1 MNEGELENIDRTVI
15 LDDRSAFHD
24 DSQRPYLIIFI
35 GKDSGRR
42 FKLERGFMTIGR
54 ASNAD
59 IRISDKSISR
69 IHCLI
74 EWMGDTIVIEDK
86 GSTNGIIVDG
96 RNVKRAIV
104 SPGVPVQVGQSI
116 MKIEYKSEAEIRA
129 EENLLQNASFDAV
142 TGIFNRQ
149 HFDKLAQAEVTYA
162 CKYKMPIGA
171 ILLDID
177 NFKQINDLYG
187 HQCGD
192 FILAQFADVV
202 IQNKPTEDLF
212 ARYGGDEF
220 IIFPIGK
227 INKESLHETC
237 EGIRKA
243 VKGHKFH
250 FDEKHIRIT
259 VSIGYYLNEFKK
271 MKSIDDILN
280 HAIHEADIAL
290 YRAKGKGKDQTVGR
304 F

>member
-1 MNEGELENIDRTVI
+1 MYEEEYANISKTVM
-15 LDDRSAFHD
+15 LDDRSNFHD
-24 DSQRPYLIIFI
+24 DSHRPYLIIFI

-42 FKLERGFMTIGR
+42 FRLERGFMTIGR

-59 IRISDKSISR
+59 IRISDNSISR
-69 IHCLI
+69 IHCVI

-86 GSTNGIIVDG
+86 GSTNGLIVDG
-96 RNVKRAIV
+96 RSIKRAIV
-104 SPGVPVQVGQSI
+104 SPGVPIQVGQSM

-129 EENLLQNASFDAV
+129 EENLLRNASFDAV

-162 CKYKMPIGA
+162 YKYKMPIGT

-187 HQCGD
+187 HQFGD
-192 FILAQFADVV
+192 FVLAQFADVV

-227 INKESLHETC
+227 INKESLHDTC
-237 EGIRKA
+237 ERIRKA
-243 VKGHKFH
+243 VKEHKFN
-250 FDEKHIRIT
+250 FNGKHIRIT
-259 VSIGYYLNEFKK
+259 VSIGYHLNEFEKLK
-271 MKSIDDILN
+271 GIDDILN
-280 HAIHEADIAL
+280 HLIHEADIAL
-290 YRAKGKGKDQTVGR
+290 YRAKGNGKDQALGR
-304 F
+304 L